1 MSRVGKKPIPLPADV
16 RLEIKDDVLWV
27 KGKNGTLARK
37 IPEGIEVHIEQNRV
51 EVKVKPGIL
60 NGKVLHGTYRAH
72 IANMILGVSEGFEEI
87 LLISGPGYKATV
99 VSGGVQLLVGYS
111 HPVFVP
117 FPEGI
122 KGKVEENRLVL
133 SGIDK
138 EALGK
143 FAAQVRAVR
152 PPDPYRGH
160 GIRYAYEEAVR
171 KPKKAAK
178 VGA

>member
-16 RLEIKDDVLWV
+16 SLEIREGVLWV
-27 KGKNGTLARK
+27 KGRNGTLTRK
-37 IPEGIEVHIEQNRV
+37 IPEGIEVHIGAKGV
-51 EVKVKPGIL
+51 EVKVKPGL
-60 NGKVLHGTYRAH
+60 PNGKALHGTYRAL
-72 IANMILGVSEGFEEI
+72 IANMIRGVSEGFEEV

-99 VSGGVQLLVGYS
+99 VPGGLNFLVGHS

-122 KGKVEENRLVL
+122 KGRVEENRLVL

-143 FAAQVRAVR
+143 FAAEVRAVR

-178 VGA
+178 VGT